1 MHILFN
7 MMWLFTLGGMI
18 EMRQGRTMLGVMV
31 LILALVSNCAQYL
44 YAGPAFGGMSGV
56 VYGLFGYV
64 WIRGLL
70 DPAIGFTISR
80 PNVLLML
87 VWFVFC
93 LTGILPVANA
103 CHAAGLI
110 SGALWGMLSA
120 PIIRARIFGK

>member
-1 MHILFN
+1 
-7 MMWLFTLGGMI
+7 MI
-18 EMRQGRTMLGVMV
+18 EMRQGRTLLGVMV

-80 PNVLLML
+80 QNVLLML